1 MFPKFTQTGIL
12 DCKRQFCAAKND
24 KFCFMK
30 TEVNAAVT
38 GKWPVLQT
46 RPSQYQWLYGSFQ
59 IYLFPSAGTWTSFS
73 GKLKQCYKNLCFT
86 FPICETLFFG
96 VNQQFKQTK

>member
-1 MFPKFTQTGIL
+1 MQ
-12 DCKRQFCAAKND
+12 
-24 KFCFMK
+24 
-30 TEVNAAVT
+30 
-38 GKWPVLQT
+38 
-46 RPSQYQWLYGSFQ
+46 QWLGNDLFYKLDHLSTTDFMVFFKF